1 MGSPNPQDQF
11 TLVEHL
17 SELRTRIVYSLYAI
31 AAFTVL
37 TWNFKEEIFAF
48 VRRPIQPYLPEGGL
62 IFTAPADNFM
72 AHFKVA
78 IFSAVILACPVWV
91 YQLWMFVAPGLYKKE
106 KKYGLYFIFFGT
118 FLFLLGVSFVYFFV
132 YPVAFE
138 FLLTFGGGTERPMI
152 SVNDYLSFFMMTT
165 LVFGAAFEL
174 PLVITL
180 LGIAGVVNKKLLK
193 ATRRYAI
200 VLICVVS
207 AVVTPPDLMSMVLL
221 ALPLMALYELSIIL
235 VGWLG
240 PKIEEV

>member
-1 MGSPNPQDQF
+1 MSSHSPQDDF

-17 SELRTRIVYSLYAI
+17 TELRTRIVYSLYAI
-31 AAFTVL
+31 VAL
-37 TWNFKEEIFAF
+37 TIVSWNFKERIFDIIK
-48 VRRPIQPYLPEGGL
+48 RPIQPYLPDGAL

-78 IFSAVILACPVWV
+78 IFSGVILSCPFWI
-91 YQLWMFVAPGLYKKE
+91 YQLWMFIAPGLYKKE
-106 KKYGLYFIFFGT
+106 KKYGLSFIFFGS
-118 FLFLLGVSFVYFFV
+118 FLFLTGVSFVYFFV

-138 FLLTFGGGTERPMI
+138 FLLQFGGGGEKPMI
-152 SVNDYLSFFMMTT
+152 SINEYLSFFIMTT

-180 LGIAGVVNKKLLK
+180 LGLAGIVNKKLLK

-207 AVVTPPDLMSMVLL
+207 AVVTPPDIMSMILL
-221 ALPLMALYELSIIL
+221 AVPLTALYELSILL

-240 PKIEEV
+240 PRPEEP